1 MTEEVNEYFN
11 TLNRNQILL
20 CGIEAHAC
28 VLQTAMDLLSQGNEV
43 HVICD
48 AVSSQK

>member
-1 MTEEVNEYFN
+1 MTDEVNEYLN
-11 TLNRNQILL
+11 SLNRNHVIL

-28 VLQTAMDLLSQGNEV
+28 VLQTAMDLIIQGKEV
-43 HVICD
+43 HIVCD

>member
-1 MTEEVNEYFN
+1 MTDEVTEYLN
-11 TLNRNQILL
+11 SLNRNQVLL

-28 VLQTAMDLLSQGNEV
+28 VLQTAMDLISQGKEV

-48 AVSSQK
+48 TVSSQK